1 MPLFQSLS
9 FVINDQIRQNQ
20 IIINSGLSLR
30 SNVSQQFQII
40 NTNKTSNVN
49 MIFKDEIKII
59 LQLLGHNDD
68 LSDVSCISNIRTFC
82 IYLISYI
89 RQG

>member
-30 SNVSQQFQII
+30 SNVSQQLSII

-49 MIFKDEIKII
+49 DQDVLRWGYANWGVEKVTSEYKPQEIK
-59 LQLLGHNDD
+59 
-68 LSDVSCISNIRTFC
+68 
-82 IYLISYI
+82 
-89 RQG
+89 

>member
-49 MIFKDEIKII
+49 DLDVLRWGYANWGVEKVTSEFKPQEIK
-59 LQLLGHNDD
+59 
-68 LSDVSCISNIRTFC
+68 
-82 IYLISYI
+82 
-89 RQG
+89 

>member
-30 SNVSQQFQII
+30 SNVSQQLSIV
-40 NTNKTSNVN
+40 NTNKTTNVN
-49 MIFKDEIKII
+49 DQDVLRWGYANWGVEKVTSEYKPQEIK
-59 LQLLGHNDD
+59 
-68 LSDVSCISNIRTFC
+68 
-82 IYLISYI
+82 
-89 RQG
+89 